1 MTEKDDQLAA
11 LNAKLQEEVKE
22 HRRTAE
28 CLEDSRAKLSEARN
42 QIAQQARLVSLGHMA
57 NGIAHDFNNELQQI
71 LGFVELLLGRPENL
85 KDENK
90 VRQHLET
97 IRDSANNAANIV
109 RCLRDFYDPQ
119 IDPDRCGPV
128 DFQQLVEQIISLTQ
142 PEWRDGGMAKG
153 KKISVRAEISDDIP
167 PVAADEVKLQQV
179 LTNIIFN
186 SVDAIPEGTEG
197 SIVIRSFLEEQYFCL
212 AISDDGIGMDKEA
225 ARCCFEPF
233 FTTKPESHS
242 GMGLATAQGIIG
254 SHGGKIDVTSEDGK
268 GTMVTIRLPLRDD
281 LPDAADT
288 SVEIDPISILLVD
301 DEPNVLKIIAQF
313 LTSLGHTVTT
323 ASGGQE
329 ALEIFGREH
338 FDLVITD
345 MAMPGMS
352 GDMVAFAVKAKKPG
366 TPVVMLTGF
375 GDLQKAQGEKPE
387 GVDIILSKP
396 ASTEALQAA
405 IAKAVRNPG
414 T

>member
-11 LNAKLQEEVKE
+11 LNARLQEEVKE
-22 HRRTAE
+22 HRRTAA
-28 CLEDSRAKLSEARN
+28 CLEDSLAKLHEAQD
-42 QIAQQARLVSLGHMA
+42 QIDQQARLVSLGHMA

-109 RCLRDFYDPQ
+109 RRLRDFYNPQ
-119 IDPDRCGPV
+119 IDPDTCRPV
-128 DFQQLVEQIISLTQ
+128 DFKKLVEQVISLTQ

-153 KKISVRAEISDDIP
+153 KKISLRAEISDDIP
-167 PVAADEVKLQQV
+167 PVAADEAKLQQV

-197 SIVIRSFLEEQYFCL
+197 SIIIRSFLEEQYFCL
-212 AISDDGIGMDKEA
+212 AISDDGIGMSKEV
-225 ARCCFEPF
+225 RRSCFEPF
-233 FTTKPESHS
+233 YTTRPESSS
-242 GMGLATAQGIIG
+242 GMGLATAQGLIEK
-254 SHGGKIDVTSEDGK
+254 HGGKIEIESEKGK
-268 GTMVTIRLPLRDD
+268 GTTVTIYLPLRNDLQDADD
-281 LPDAADT
+281 VPAET
-288 SVEIDPISILLVD
+288 GSIAILFVD
-301 DEPNVLKIIAQF
+301 DEPNVLKVIAKF
-313 LTSLGHTVTT
+313 LEGLGHAVKT
-323 ASGGQE
+323 AANGQE

-366 TPVVMLTGF
+366 TPVLMLTGF

-396 ASTEALQAA
+396 ASPKALQAA
-405 IAKAVRNPG
+405 IAKAVKA
-414 T
+414 